1 MSLPVFVVVSGL
13 PIFVVISVLPVCV
26 DDKEVLYLDLTIK
39 FYAVI
44 ILVMM
49 RLAAAGTT
57 AAGAEEVV
65 AVTIVGGASFRVVVL
80 PSASVMWTSVVGRW
94 TIIAAAGATE

>member
-1 MSLPVFVVVSGL
+1 LPVFVVVSGL

-57 AAGAEEVV
+57 AAGAGVEDL
-65 AVTIVGGASFRVVVL
+65 L
-80 PSASVMWTSVVGRW
+80 PHSHISIPEFQENSLL
-94 TIIAAAGATE
+94 